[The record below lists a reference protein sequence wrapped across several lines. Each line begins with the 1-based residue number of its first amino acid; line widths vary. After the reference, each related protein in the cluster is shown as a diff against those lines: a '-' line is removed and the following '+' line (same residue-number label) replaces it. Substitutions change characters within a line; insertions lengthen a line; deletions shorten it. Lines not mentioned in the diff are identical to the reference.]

1 EPDVV
6 LMVCN
11 SQQAM
16 LVGEAAS
23 APRLMGAP
31 TCAAIP
37 MAYNEGRVGVSL
49 GCITNR
55 IRTGIK
61 PSEMVVTVPREELA
75 GFTEKL
81 RRRAKAN
88 DEVAHA
94 VTAMLKAK

>member
-1 EPDVV
+1 
-6 LMVCN
+6 
-11 SQQAM
+11 
-16 LVGEAAS
+16 
-23 APRLMGAP
+23 
-31 TCAAIP
+31 

>member
-1 EPDVV
+1 
-6 LMVCN
+6 
-11 SQQAM
+11 
-16 LVGEAAS
+16 
-23 APRLMGAP
+23 
-31 TCAAIP
+31 
-37 MAYNEGRVGVSL
+37 VSL

-94 VTAMLKAK
+94 VAAMLKAK